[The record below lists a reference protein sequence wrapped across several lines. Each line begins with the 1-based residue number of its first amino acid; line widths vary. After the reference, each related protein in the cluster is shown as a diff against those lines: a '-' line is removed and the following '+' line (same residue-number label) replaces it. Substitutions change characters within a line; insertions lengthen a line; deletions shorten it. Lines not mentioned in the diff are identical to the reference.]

1 MCVDRP
7 GNPFHY
13 VRHGESGRRRG
24 LRPRDAGGFLHRL
37 FALAFA
43 YAQAYGRPYAPQPA
57 EPEPDPPAE
66 PERAEEAVSAP
77 EIPPV
82 PESQWTRTEI
92 PVDPQPEKQPDVE
105 AILKGYSSKTE

>member
-1 MCVDRP
+1 M
-7 GNPFHY
+7 
-13 VRHGESGRRRG
+13 
-24 LRPRDAGGFLHRL
+24 RPRDAGGFLHRAVRARL
-37 FALAFA
+37 RLCP
-43 YAQAYGRPYAPQPA
+43 GLW
-57 EPEPDPPAE
+57 PAE

-105 AILKGYSSKTE
+105 AILKDYSSKTE

>member
-1 MCVDRP
+1 MFAM
-7 GNPFHY
+7 GNP
-13 VRHGESGRRRG
+13 
-24 LRPRDAGGFLHRL
+24 DAAEACALATPVDFCIGL

-66 PERAEEAVSAP
+66 PERAEEAAPAP

-105 AILKGYSSKTE
+105 AILKDYSSKTE